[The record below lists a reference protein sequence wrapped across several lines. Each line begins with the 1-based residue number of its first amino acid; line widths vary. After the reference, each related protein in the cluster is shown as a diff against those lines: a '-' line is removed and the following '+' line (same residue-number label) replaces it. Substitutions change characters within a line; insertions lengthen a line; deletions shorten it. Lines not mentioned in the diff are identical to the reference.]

1 MTHRDVINRIFA
13 CLLAVGISGATLFA
27 AGCAAK
33 RPMVL
38 EEADEFDTLEGDEIK
53 DAPGV
58 EAPDADEGTA
68 AVAPA
73 EASDPRVER
82 LEADVAKLQ
91 IESAKV
97 REQVGALNT
106 RVERVETT
114 VNTTTQQM
122 TERFANFDAELARIR
137 DGAVKPKDAG
147 VGKPARDTE
156 AEVAIA
162 VDSWRQAWQ
171 QKELD
176 AYMRL
181 YHPDAQITRSSLT
194 KGGKYADRK
203 MTAAELRPRMAAIM
217 RSYARMEVVVRDFRV
232 ASDGNRMVAVFHQE
246 FTAWTRP
253 RDLKPTYMDRGIKTL
268 VFIPSNGG
276 WQIASERWTPTK

>member
-1 MTHRDVINRIFA
+1 MTHRDAINRIFA
-13 CLLAVGISGATLFA
+13 CVLALGIGGATLLA

-33 RPMVL
+33 KPMVL
-38 EEADEFDTLEGDEIK
+38 EEMDDLEGDEIMQE
-53 DAPGV
+53 PG
-58 EAPDADEGTA
+58 
-68 AVAPA
+68 A
-73 EASDPRVER
+73 EVGDGGDFATTTPEVSDPRVER

-91 IESAKV
+91 VETAKV

-137 DGAVKPKDAG
+137 DTMVKPKDSASA
-147 VGKPARDTE
+147 KPVRDME

-181 YHPDAQITRSSLT
+181 YHPNAQIVRMNV
-194 KGGKYADRK
+194 GKSRK
-203 MTAAELRPRMAAIM
+203 YVERRMTPVELRPRMAAII

-232 ASDGNRMVAVFHQE
+232 ASDGNRMVATFHQE

-253 RDLKPTYMDRGIKTL
+253 RDMKPAYMDRGLKTL
-268 VFIPSNGG
+268 VFVPSNGG
-276 WQIASERWTPTK
+276 WQIVSESWTPSK